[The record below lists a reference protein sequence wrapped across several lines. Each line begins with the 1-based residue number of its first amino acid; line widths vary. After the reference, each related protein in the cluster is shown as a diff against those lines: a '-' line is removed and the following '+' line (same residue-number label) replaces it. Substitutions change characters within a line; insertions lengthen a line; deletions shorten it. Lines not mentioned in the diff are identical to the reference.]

1 MLEAIKRACRKPLL
15 NFLRRKNLFSD
26 HGPLRGVLSLDA
38 WLNSSSGAGQ
48 ILRRDSGLPEPGSRL
63 LPPTSGDSFEIEKR
77 SLLHANTFVAELHG
91 ALVYGPSVAVITPDR
106 YLLWELSM
114 EFGHPSENHGAMR
127 RLWFPKPKH
136 LRGTWVL
143 LAVTGGN
150 TYYHHLLEVLPKA
163 HLLRQAGLDPAK
175 VDGVI
180 VSGMRHAF
188 QKDSWKIL
196 GLNPQK
202 VHSLERGGIWGAE
215 RLIVTS
221 PPSHAGSSPRWA
233 TDFVRGLF
241 LQDSSPPSTGER
253 LYLSRAGEQTRRFL
267 DEEALWPELQ
277 KRGFRKF
284 MPGGSS
290 LVEQA
295 RRFAGA
301 SYLVGPH
308 GGGFTNCVFC
318 RPGTQVVEFFN
329 PRYLNP
335 CYQNLA
341 TGLGLRP
348 SFFIGETLSGDKKPR
363 LADSRGDVCLG
374 PEALARFLASLD
386 TPAA

>member
-1 MLEAIKRACRKPLL
+1 MLEAIKRNCRKPLL

-127 RLWFPKPKH
+127 RLWFSKPKH
-136 LRGTWVL
+136 LRGTWAL

-202 VHSLERGGIWGAE
+202 VHSLERGGIWEAE

-277 KRGFRKF
+277 KRGFCKF
-284 MPGGSS
+284 TPQGRS
-290 LVEQA
+290 LKEQA
-295 RRFAGA
+295 HRFAGA
-301 SYLVGPH
+301 SCLVGPH
-308 GGGFTNCVFC
+308 GGAFTNSVFC
-318 RPGTQVVEFFN
+318 QQRTRILELFN

-341 TGLGLRP
+341 LALGIIP
-348 SFFIGETLSGDKKPR
+348 SFFIGDKIAGDKKSRP
-363 LADSRGDVCLG
+363 ADSKGDIHLEPG
-374 PEALARFLASLD
+374 TRELFLRELD
-386 TPAA
+386 KLC